1 MATHCSISAWRIL
14 RTEEPGME
22 EEVTTVYEVTK
33 SQTRLSD
40 KHFSLSI
47 NVNRLNM
54 LIKGRGSKILN
65 MLLKTF

>member
-1 MATHCSISAWRIL
+1 MDRGAWQ
-14 RTEEPGME
+14 
-22 EEVTTVYEVTK
+22 TTVCEVTK

-40 KHFSLSI
+40 EHFSISI

-65 MLLKTF
+65 VLLKTF